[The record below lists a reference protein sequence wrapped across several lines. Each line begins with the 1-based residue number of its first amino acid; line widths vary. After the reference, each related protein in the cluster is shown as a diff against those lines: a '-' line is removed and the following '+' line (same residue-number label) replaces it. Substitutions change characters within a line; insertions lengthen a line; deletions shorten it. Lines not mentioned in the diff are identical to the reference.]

1 MESIILGVMSTRNP
15 HSTQPIGP
23 GFCINLWHAVGL
35 LFWVIVLRFFNRV
48 RVQNSENI
56 PKRGEHGILIC
67 SNHISALDPFVIAV
81 TAMPFF
87 SPVWWRA
94 PAKEEL
100 FRWPLVRT
108 IIGTWGGFPVRR
120 GKRDFEAIETMTQL
134 LPMSVIVIFPE
145 GKRSTDGRL
154 QPGKAGVG
162 KIVYDAKPAKVIPV
176 LIEGSERL
184 LPKGRILPR
193 LFQTVSITYGP
204 PLDLSRF
211 LSSENSVELSQQIVA
226 VIMRAIERLRRD

>member
-1 MESIILGVMSTRNP
+1 MTDRTSPKPT
-15 HSTQPIGP
+15 GP
-23 GFCINLWHAVGL
+23 GFFTNLWHAVGL
-35 LFWVIVLRFFNRV
+35 LFWVILLRTLNHV
-48 RVQNSENI
+48 RIHNLENI
-56 PKRGEHGILIC
+56 PKRGEHGVLIC

-100 FRWPLVRT
+100 FRWPLVRA

-120 GKRDFEAIETMTQL
+120 GKRDFEAIETMTRL

-145 GKRSTDGRL
+145 GRRSTDGRL

-162 KIVYDAKPAKVIPV
+162 KIVYDARPAKVIPV
-176 LIEGSERL
+176 LIEGSDRL

-193 LFQTVSITYGP
+193 FFQTVGITYGP

-211 LSSENSVELSQQIVA
+211 FIPDSSAELSQKIVD
-226 VIMRAIERLRRD
+226 VIMNAIDGLR

>member
-1 MESIILGVMSTRNP
+1 MSTRNP
-15 HSTQPIGP
+15 HSTQPDGP
-23 GFCINLWHAVGL
+23 GLFINLWHAVGL
-35 LFWVIVLRFFNRV
+35 LFWVIVLRILNRV
-48 RVQNSENI
+48 RIQNPENI
-56 PKRGEHGILIC
+56 PRRGEHGILIC

-100 FRWPLVRT
+100 FHWPLIRT

-120 GKRDFEAIETMTQL
+120 GKRDLEAIETMTRL
-134 LPMSVIVIFPE
+134 LPTSVIVIFPE

-162 KIVYDAKPAKVIPV
+162 KIVYGAKPAKVIPV
-176 LIEGSERL
+176 LIEGSDRL

-193 LFQTVSITYGP
+193 LFQTVRITYGS

-211 LSSENSVELSQQIVA
+211 LSLENSVELSQQIVDA
-226 VIMRAIERLRRD
+226 IMRAVERLRQNLP

>member
-1 MESIILGVMSTRNP
+1 MSSRTSITP
-15 HSTQPIGP
+15 TGP
-23 GFCINLWHAVGL
+23 GFFTNLWHAFGL
-35 LFWVIVLRFFNRV
+35 FFWVILLRILNHV
-48 RVQNSENI
+48 RIQNLENI
-56 PKRGEHGILIC
+56 PKRGEHGVLIC

-120 GKRDFEAIETMTQL
+120 GKRDFEAIETMTRL
-134 LPMSVIVIFPE
+134 LPVSVIVIFPE
-145 GKRSTDGRL
+145 GRRSPDGRL

-162 KIVYDAKPAKVIPV
+162 KIIYDAKPAKVIPV
-176 LIEGSERL
+176 MIEGSDRL

-193 LFQTVSITYGP
+193 LFQTVTITYGA

-211 LSSENSVELSQQIVA
+211 FSLENSIKLSQQV
-226 VIMRAIERLRRD
+226 VDVVMQSIEQLRRNRP

>member
-1 MESIILGVMSTRNP
+1 MTDRTSAKPT
-15 HSTQPIGP
+15 GP
-23 GFCINLWHAVGL
+23 GFFTNLWHAVGL
-35 LFWVIVLRFFNRV
+35 LFWVILLRTLNHV
-48 RVQNSENI
+48 RIQYSENI
-56 PKRGEHGILIC
+56 PKRGEHGVLIC

-120 GKRDFEAIETMTQL
+120 GKRDFEAIETMTRL
-134 LPMSVIVIFPE
+134 LPMSVMVIFPE

-176 LIEGSERL
+176 LIEGSERI

-193 LFQTVSITYGP
+193 LFQTITITYGS

-211 LSSENSVELSQQIVA
+211 LSSKNSIELSQQIA
-226 VIMRAIERLRRD
+226 DVIMRAIERLRLDQP

>member
-1 MESIILGVMSTRNP
+1 M
-15 HSTQPIGP
+15 
-23 GFCINLWHAVGL
+23 WHGVGL
-35 LFWVIVLRFFNRV
+35 LFWVIVLRFLNRV
-48 RVQNSENI
+48 RVKNSENI

-120 GKRDFEAIETMTQL
+120 GKRDFEAIEMMTRL

-145 GKRSTDGRL
+145 GKRSMDGRL

-176 LIEGSERL
+176 MIEGSDRL

-204 PLDLSRF
+204 PLDLSRY
-211 LSSENSVELSQQIVA
+211 LSAENSVELSQQIVD

>member
-1 MESIILGVMSTRNP
+1 M
-15 HSTQPIGP
+15 
-23 GFCINLWHAVGL
+23 WHGVGL
-35 LFWVIVLRFFNRV
+35 LFWVIVLRFLNRV
-48 RVQNSENI
+48 RVKNSENI

-120 GKRDFEAIETMTQL
+120 GKRDFEAIEMMTRL

-145 GKRSTDGRL
+145 GKRSMDGRL

-176 LIEGSERL
+176 MIEGSDRL

-204 PLDLSRF
+204 PLDLSRY
-211 LSSENSVELSQQIVA
+211 LSAENSVESSQQIVD

>member
-1 MESIILGVMSTRNP
+1 MEKQSP
-15 HSTQPIGP
+15 PGP
-23 GFCINLWHAVGL
+23 GLFINLWHSVGL
-35 LFWVIVLRFFNRV
+35 LFWVILLRGLNRV
-48 RVQNSENI
+48 QIRNPENI
-56 PKRGEHGILIC
+56 PKRGDYDVLIC
-67 SNHISALDPFVIAV
+67 SNHISAVDPFVIAA

-100 FRWPLVRT
+100 FRWPVIRT

-120 GKRDFEAIETMTQL
+120 GKRDFEAIEAMTRL
-134 LPMSVIVIFPE
+134 LSTSVIVIFPE

-162 KIVYDAKPAKVIPV
+162 KIIYDAKPAKVIPV
-176 LIEGSERL
+176 LIEGSDRL
-184 LPKGRILPR
+184 LPKGRIFPR
-193 LFQTVSITYGP
+193 LFRTIRITYGP

-211 LSSENSVELSQQIVA
+211 LSSENSIGLSQQIVDA
-226 VIMRAIERLRRD
+226 IMQAIERLG

>member
-1 MESIILGVMSTRNP
+1 MPMTDRTSTK
-15 HSTQPIGP
+15 PIGP
-23 GFCINLWHAVGL
+23 GFIANLWHAIGL
-35 LFWVIVLRFFNRV
+35 LFWVIVLRVLNRV
-48 RVQNSENI
+48 RVQNPENI
-56 PKRGEHGILIC
+56 PKREEHGILIC
-67 SNHISALDPFVIAV
+67 SNHVSALDPFVIAV

-120 GKRDFEAIETMTQL
+120 GKRDFEAIETMTRL

-145 GKRSTDGRL
+145 GRRSTDGRL

-176 LIEGSERL
+176 LIEGSDRL

-193 LFQTVSITYGP
+193 LFQSITITYGS

-211 LSSENSVELSQQIVA
+211 LSSENSVELSKQIVDL
-226 VIMRAIERLRRD
+226 IMRAIERLRRDQPGQFI